1 MMKENFRISHSLAQ
15 TIVDAA
21 KEVVGKDI
29 NFIQLDGK
37 IIASTDPSRIGS
49 FHEAAFQVKEKRTV
63 VEVSEN
69 NTFKGTKKG
78 INYPVMIDQQMLGII
93 GISGDP
99 EECKSLGFL
108 LTKITEVLIKEQTMA
123 DKVYSLDE
131 LRSSIVRML
140 IFEDEKNNASM
151 KDYLQQLQYELEEV
165 AFVSVIHIHGL
176 NNPSSLPV
184 NMHDIL
190 LKQGIKLFT
199 YLFPNQYAIIVN
211 ESQYETTV
219 QILKSYFDSMQ
230 ISCSIGIGS
239 ISALEELATS
249 YKHAKFA
256 LKYALSK
263 QVRVCEYA
271 KLDLEMIMENID
283 PHIRNDY
290 ALKLVGKLSEAERT
304 LLHTY
309 YKYNLSLKETA
320 AELFIHKNT
329 LQYRLDKI
337 AEKTKVNPRE
347 YHDSVKLYI
356 ALLLQT
362 L

>member
-1 MMKENFRISHSLAQ
+1 MMKEHFQISHSLAQ
-15 TIVDAA
+15 MIVDAA
-21 KEVVGKDI
+21 REVIGKDI

-37 IIASTDPSRIGS
+37 IIASTDLARIGT
-49 FHEAAFQVKEKRTV
+49 FHEAAFQVKEKRMI

-69 NTFKGTKKG
+69 DTFKGTKKG

-108 LTKITEVLIKEQTMA
+108 LTKITEVLIKEQMIA
-123 DKVYSLDE
+123 GKVHSSDE
-131 LRSSIVRML
+131 LRSSVVRML
-140 IFEDEKNNASM
+140 IFENQKKDTFM
-151 KDYLQQLQYELEEV
+151 KEHLHQLQYGIEETS
-165 AFVSVIHIHGL
+165 FVSIIHIHGL

-190 LKQGIKLFT
+190 LKQGIQLFT

-211 ESQYETTV
+211 ASQYKTMIQTFET
-219 QILKSYFDSMQ
+219 YFHSLRL
-230 ISCSIGIGS
+230 SCSIGIGS
-239 ISALEELATS
+239 IGSLEELETS
-249 YKHAKFA
+249 YRHAKLA

-263 QVRVCEYA
+263 QVLLCEYA
-271 KLDLEMIMENID
+271 KLELEMIMENID

-290 ALKLVGKLSEAERT
+290 TTKLIGELSEEEMT
-304 LLHTY
+304 LLHIY
-309 YKYNLSLKETA
+309 YKNNLSLKKTA

-329 LQYRLDKI
+329 LQYRLEKI

-347 YHDSVKLYI
+347 FHDSVKLYI

>member
-1 MMKENFRISHSLAQ
+1 MMKENFEINHSLAQ
-15 TIVDAA
+15 MIVDAA
-21 KEVVGKDI
+21 KEVIGKDI

-37 IIASTDPSRIGS
+37 IIASTDSNRIGS
-49 FHEAAFQVKEKRTV
+49 FHEAAFQVKEKRSI

-69 NTFKGTKKG
+69 GAFKGAKKG
-78 INYPVMIDQQMLGII
+78 INYPVMMNQQMLGII

-108 LTKITEVLIKEQTMA
+108 LTKITEVLIKEQMIVG
-123 DKVYSLDE
+123 KVHSLDE
-131 LRSSIVRML
+131 LRSSVVRMF
-140 IFEDEKNNASM
+140 IFENEKENAFM
-151 KDYLQQLQYELEEV
+151 KEHLHQLQYELEEN
-165 AFVSVIHIHGL
+165 AFVSIIHINGL
-176 NNPSSLPV
+176 NNPSTLPV
-184 NMHDIL
+184 HMHDML

-211 ESQYETTV
+211 QSQYKNVIKALDT
-219 QILKSYFDSMQ
+219 YFHSLS

-239 ISALEELATS
+239 TGALEELAAS
-249 YKHAKFA
+249 YKHAKLA

-263 QVRVCEYA
+263 QAFICEYA
-271 KLDLEMIMENID
+271 NLDLEMIMESINL
-283 PHIRNDY
+283 HTRNDY
-290 ALKLVGKLSEAERT
+290 VVKLIGELSEEEIT

-309 YKYNLSLKETA
+309 YKNNLSLKKTA

-329 LQYRLDKI
+329 LQYRLEKI
-337 AEKTKVNPRE
+337 AEKTKVNPRD
-347 YHDSVKLYI
+347 YHGSVKLYI